1 MWVELKEKNAL
12 NISSN
17 VFLGKVCYFEGST
30 EHILRLKTPNGTSIS
45 NQELIKT
52 KQMNINDG
60 RWNTKNDFQKE
71 CNFLRGMCYGI
82 TSTKHWVENAKTN
95 RQIN

>member
-30 EHILRLKTPNGTSIS
+30 KHFLRLKTPNGTSIS

-52 KQMNINDG
+52 K
-60 RWNTKNDFQKE
+60 
-71 CNFLRGMCYGI
+71 
-82 TSTKHWVENAKTN
+82 
-95 RQIN
+95 